1 MRPDS
6 EDGTVDDAE
15 GGAAPDNSKAATPS
29 LRRRLICLIYES
41 LLVLG
46 LLLIA
51 GLLVSNARS
60 GVLEGTDR
68 ILFQC
73 YLLSVLG
80 IYFCWYW
87 SRTGQTLPMQTWRI
101 ALVCRDQKPL
111 SARQAIG
118 RFLLAGLAYGSSLA
132 GLLMLWKN
140 LFPPYGWVMLT
151 PGIVSLLW
159 AIVDE
164 DRQFLHDRL
173 SGTRLV
179 LKPHP

>member
-6 EDGTVDDAE
+6 ENSTVDDAA
-15 GGAAPDNSKAATPS
+15 GGTTPDNSKATTPS

-101 ALVCRDQKPL
+101 AIVRRDGTPL
-111 SARQAIG
+111 SVRQSLR
-118 RFLLAGLAYGSSLA
+118 RFLLAALAYGSSLA
-132 GLLMLWKN
+132 GALMLWKN
-140 LFPPYGWVMLT
+140 LSPPYGWVMLT

-159 AIVDE
+159 AIVDP

-179 LKPHP
+179 LKPQP